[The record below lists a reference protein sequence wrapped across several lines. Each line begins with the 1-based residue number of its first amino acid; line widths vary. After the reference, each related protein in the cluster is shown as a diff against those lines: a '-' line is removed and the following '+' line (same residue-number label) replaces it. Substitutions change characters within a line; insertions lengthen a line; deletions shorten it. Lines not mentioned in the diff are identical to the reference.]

1 MRGSEDPWALLTDG
15 QRRHLEGSLRQ
26 LGSEIE
32 EAILWFRESSPSG
45 ADTGRIVAALEAVRG
60 TVRETAERLGLTLN
74 QASPEPNRRLAALAG
89 HWWGLAL
96 DCRSRALRGYGEVDP
111 RVAAVVDPLVNRLAA
126 ELIGLGGQAEEPE
139 E

>member
-1 MRGSEDPWALLTDG
+1 VRGSEDPWPLLTEG

-26 LGSEIE
+26 LDSEIE
-32 EAILWFRESSPSG
+32 EAILWFRESSPPG
-45 ADTGRIVAALEAVRG
+45 ADTGRIVAALEAVGG
-60 TVRETAERLGLTLN
+60 TVRETAEELGLTLN
-74 QASPEPNRRLAALAG
+74 QAGPDPSRRLAALAG

-126 ELIGLGGQAEEPE
+126 ELLGLGGQAEEPE